1 MNPSTALA
9 TVLVDELVR
18 NGVREAVLAP
28 GSRSAPIAYA
38 LHAADAAG
46 RLRLHVRID
55 ERSAGFLAL
64 GLAKGSGLP
73 VPVATTSGTATA
85 NLHPAVLEAHHT
97 GTSLVVLTA
106 DRPPELRDSG
116 ANQTIDQ
123 VRLYG
128 GAARFFEVGV
138 PELRTGQNAYW
149 RSLVCR
155 ALAGPGPVQLN
166 LAFRDPLI
174 PGPGDWPEPL
184 EGRDDEG
191 LPGPWTERLVGAP
204 PLATWDDLPARTILV
219 LADGAPRSLVPTAQL
234 LAQDRGWPVV
244 AEPSAGAIRD
254 VNLIAVPDLLLTS
267 GLLAAHPPE
276 RVLVLGRPTLSR
288 AVARLMASAPLDVV
302 AEPGW
307 WPDAGRIAARVLAAL
322 PPLERAADD
331 PAPPPD
337 VAWRDAWIAASR
349 AAGDAVESVLAGVP
363 ASTAEDRQDADA
375 SAARARS
382 SFPLNEPTAS
392 RRVQA
397 AVPDEGLLVVGSS
410 KPVRDLFLVGPHG
423 SLAGDYGWFANA
435 PLHPGLRILA
445 NRGVAGIDG
454 MVSTA
459 IGAALAHQT
468 DGGGAAYALLGDL
481 TFLHDSNGL
490 VIGPG
495 EPRPDLTIV
504 VVNNDGGAIFGT
516 LEQGASEPAVFE
528 RIFGTPHGMDLGAL
542 CAASGTPFVRAVT
555 LDELDAA
562 LLPAPGLRVVEV
574 PTDRTAAV
582 DLDRRLRETVQAVL
596 VALAPLT

>member
-9 TVLVDELVR
+9 TVLVDELIR

-28 GSRSAPIAYA
+28 GSRSAPLAYA
-38 LHAADAAG
+38 LQAADAAG

-64 GLAKGSGLP
+64 GLAKRSGLP

-97 GTSLVVLTA
+97 GTPLVVLTA

-123 VRLYG
+123 IRLYG

-138 PELRTGQNAYW
+138 PEVRTGQNAYW
-149 RSLVCR
+149 RALVCR

-166 LAFRDPLI
+166 LAFRDPLV
-174 PGPGDWPEPL
+174 PGPGDWPETL
-184 EGRDDEG
+184 EGRD
-191 LPGPWTERLVGAP
+191 GPWTERLAGAP
-204 PLATWDDLPARTILV
+204 QHETWDDLPARTILV
-219 LADGAPRSLVPTAQL
+219 LADGAPRDLVPAAQL

-244 AEPSAGAIRD
+244 AEPSAGAVRD
-254 VNLIAVPDLLLTS
+254 TNLLAVPDLLLTPAM
-267 GLLAAHPPE
+267 LAAHPPE

-302 AEPGW
+302 ADRDW
-307 WPDAGRIAARVLAAL
+307 WPDASRVAARVLAGL
-322 PPLERAADD
+322 PPLERRTDD
-331 PAPPPD
+331 PAPPQD
-337 VAWRDAWIAASR
+337 TAWRDTWLAASR
-349 AAGDAVESVLAGVP
+349 AAGGAVERVLSGVP
-363 ASTAEDRQDADA
+363 ASTAVDRVAG
-375 SAARARS
+375 SARAS
-382 SFPLNEPTAS
+382 SALPLSEPTAA

-397 AVPDEGLLVVGSS
+397 AVPDDGLLVVGSS
-410 KPVRDLFLVGPHG
+410 KPVRDLFLVGPTG
-423 SLAGDYGWFANA
+423 PLPDADGWFAWA
-435 PLHPGLRILA
+435 PLNPGLRVLA

-468 DGGGAAYALLGDL
+468 VGGGAAYALLGDL

-490 VIGPG
+490 VIGPD

-516 LEQGASEPAVFE
+516 LEQGSSEPAVFE
-528 RIFGTPHGMDLGAL
+528 RIFGTPHGMDLAAL
-542 CAASGTPFVRAVT
+542 CAASGTAFVRAET
-555 LDELDAA
+555 LTEIDAA
-562 LLPAPGLRVVEV
+562 LAPAPGLRVVEV
-574 PTDRTAAV
+574 RTDRTAAV
-582 DLDRRLRETVQAVL
+582 DLDRRLREAVQTAL
-596 VALAPLT
+596 GSVASLP